1 MRGQRPGRAVPDT
14 VRRFPFHGIRE
25 DGPFRPPSLADE
37 LEPFLTAP
45 AVSVGDGFG
54 GDQPHVLV
62 PVRLVASMFVRLV
75 AGFPL
80 RAKPRGWYPPAPLGG
95 DLPVERIHFRLRR
108 VSLKLSQKELG
119 DLAGVPQSTV
129 SRYEHGGDF
138 TESTVARL
146 RCALAAATF
155 IRGASCEDLVALEQ
169 LAQSCTTTEK

>member
-1 MRGQRPGRAVPDT
+1 M
-14 VRRFPFHGIRE
+14 RRFPFHGVRE
-25 DGPFRPPSLADE
+25 DGRFRPPSLVDE

-75 AGFPL
+75 AGFPV
-80 RAKPRGWYPPAPLGG
+80 RGANNRGGFPPAPLGG
-95 DLPVERIHFRLRR
+95 DVPASRIHFRLRR

-119 DLAGVPQSTV
+119 DLVGVPQSTV

-138 TESTVARL
+138 AESTVARL
-146 RCALAAATF
+146 RCALAVATF